1 MPGKV
6 NPVIPESAAMVAA
19 QVMGNDV
26 AISIGGQ
33 SGSFELNV
41 MLPMIADNLLRSI
54 EMLTNASRLLADK
67 AISSFKVNE
76 KQLEASLSLNPILVT
91 ALNPVIGYAKA
102 AEIAKKAYAQ
112 SRPILEVAIE
122 ETEMDRGDLEI
133 LLDPI
138 SLTRGGLGNT

>member
-1 MPGKV
+1 
-6 NPVIPESAAMVAA
+6 MVAA
-19 QVMGNDV
+19 QVMGNDM

-54 EMLTNASRLLADK
+54 EMLTNVSRLLADK
-67 AISSFKVNE
+67 AISTFKVNE
-76 KQLEASLSLNPILVT
+76 EQLNASLSRNPILVT

-112 SRPILEVAIE
+112 SRPIIEVAIE
-122 ETEMDRGDLEI
+122 ETEMNREVLET
-133 LLDPI
+133 LLDPV